1 LFRKKIKRERERERE
16 NKYKNNMLEAGNI
29 YKYEK
34 FIIYKLTIF
43 LKPHPK
49 IISLWLNGLR
59 KHFVKFNR
67 MGIGAPE
74 LL

>member
-1 LFRKKIKRERERERE
+1 
-16 NKYKNNMLEAGNI
+16 MLEAGNI

-74 LL
+74 LLQIKKIKNLYIEIKFYKLDFIN